1 MNSNDNNPL
10 LIIASWT
17 NAFIGTMLF
26 SEPILSSLAY
36 IGSIIG
42 SGVYIYTSLK
52 KHKNEKNSK

>member
-1 MNSNDNNPL
+1 MNNDNNFL

-42 SGVYIYTSLK
+42 SGVYIYTSIK
-52 KHKNEKNSK
+52 KHKNEKTNK